1 MHASSPHQSP
11 LPSLSPLSSRTAA
24 EYERESIKRLK
35 MEVRG
40 LTTALNTMKKGS
52 KEWVMLNS
60 KLEIAKDELNCSEY
74 NIICSSTLLYLNK
87 HLTCVIVS
95 PLL

>member
-74 NIICSSTLLYLNK
+74 NKYYMQ
-87 HLTCVIVS
+87 
-95 PLL
+95 